1 MYLDIQLEG
10 DIQGLEKQRN
20 VNSDEKEQK
29 KVLINLWKK
38 RELRTENEENNLNR
52 TLRNIM
58 NIRKMKDLGYY

>member
-58 NIRKMKDLGYY
+58 NIRIMKDLGYY